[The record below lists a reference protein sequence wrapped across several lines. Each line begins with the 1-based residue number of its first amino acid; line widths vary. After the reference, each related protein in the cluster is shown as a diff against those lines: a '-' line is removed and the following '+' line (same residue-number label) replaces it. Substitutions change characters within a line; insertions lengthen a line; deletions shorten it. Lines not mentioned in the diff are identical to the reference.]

1 MAQEAPVVH
10 NRRLLVVAGVL
21 GLIVVILYNV
31 QMQAV
36 RNSLQ
41 GPTVPVLRVTR
52 DLQAGEV
59 IKSEDL
65 KQEELDSDVVASLGN
80 VVKASQ
86 WVKDSQQ
93 TVNRPVKRNQF
104 LLWADIVRSE
114 DGNKPSDAIALEMET
129 YTLRLLS
136 ESTPGDLIRVG
147 DYVNVYGVFSIN
159 NKPPEDYLILRGAR
173 VLAVGGRGPAEHT
186 GGARSAV
193 DAGYRTIS
201 IEVHEAVGKQLDN
214 LMSHQTSGAVR
225 VALRSGQWVPTY
237 QTPPGPQIEPELK
250 SLITSAVPGKMSG
263 SP

>member
-10 NRRLLVVAGVL
+10 NQRLLIVAGVL

-52 DLQAGEV
+52 DLQVGEV
-59 IKSEDL
+59 IKPEDL

-80 VVKASQ
+80 VVKANQ

-104 LLWADIVRSE
+104 LLWADIVPSE
-114 DGNKPSDAIALEMET
+114 DTNKPSRFVSQGMQT
-129 YTLRLLS
+129 YTLRLLP
-136 ESTPGDLIRVG
+136 EGTPGNLIRLG
-147 DYVNVYGVFSIN
+147 DYVDVWGTFSVGN
-159 NKPPEDYLILRGAR
+159 NTGSYLILKAAR
-173 VLAVGGRGPAEHT
+173 VLAIGGKGADERT
-186 GGARSAV
+186 TGARNTV
-193 DAGYRTIS
+193 EPGYRTIT
-201 IEVHEAVGKQLDN
+201 IEVHEMVGKQLDN
-214 LMSHQTSGAVR
+214 LMSHQASGGVR
-225 VALRSGQWVPTY
+225 VSLRSQFDPPTY